1 MDVCLHRSL
10 YDTVRSYAQGKGNQR
25 EKEQEIHQK
34 PAQSAESRRYSGL
47 TTLSRRMAGIPP
59 RERMKSFNISKIAL
73 RTLHIYR
80 HHAVTGIRSIMGR
93 E

>member
-10 YDTVRSYAQGKGNQR
+10 YDTVRSYAQGKGDQR

-34 PAQSAESRRYSGL
+34 SAQSAESRKRSGL

-59 RERMKSFNISKIAL
+59 REPIKSRVCRDASLFLLDNKLFYWHNASE
-73 RTLHIYR
+73 TLYYH
-80 HHAVTGIRSIMGR
+80 
-93 E
+93 